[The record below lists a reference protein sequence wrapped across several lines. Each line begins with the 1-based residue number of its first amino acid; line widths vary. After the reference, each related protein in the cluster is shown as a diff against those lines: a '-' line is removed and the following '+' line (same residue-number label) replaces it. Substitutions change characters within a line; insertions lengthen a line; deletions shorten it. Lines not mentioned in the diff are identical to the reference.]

1 MDQRPKPRKRS
12 RFKGCCLLSLSTIV
26 LLIVAAIG
34 LAALYYNKPLSHPK
48 LHDRVARRLERLSGL
63 AISYDTASL
72 NIATGRYHIRNL
84 RFTDPARPNA
94 PELTVQDV
102 YATIQPWEILLQ
114 RESRISAVT
123 LKKPSALDFVYS
135 QNSIQPG
142 RKTRFLLD
150 AIKNAQAPDS
160 DHHQLPFSNLKIQ
173 DAEITFT
180 ESEGILP
187 DITPPKE
194 AFRLV
199 GTIDVENQLRPQDSL
214 AIRFHGCAID
224 PEYTTTSAATVCSD
238 LQLAL
243 QLDSETS
250 MTISGKAKQLA
261 LHELFRDNPQ
271 SYLKAD
277 NLEFDVATTTTADQR
292 WLHGHVTMAAI
303 DVSDPTRDVHLR
315 DENLHFESSL
325 TLDTSGTLQMDRV
338 ALVSNGA
345 TLQVSGKITPQQDDT
360 RAYRLSIA
368 GRNLD
373 EDYRTLL
380 ERALPAGWD
389 FDSEPERL
397 AFHMDV
403 AATDSGIQHLVG
415 EVQLRGVKVA
425 APVLPVPLL
434 NLSGDI
440 QFSQEDIKF
449 ADITADYGGARVA
462 LDGQFDGDPWG
473 TRAGKLALN
482 WSAIVDVEK
491 LLKLHGKQIAP
502 GQPLAASG
510 KITGNGTWAQ
520 HVDLKAADQVEI
532 PRIEGGFNFENVS
545 LNHPSL
551 PAPLKNLNGKAVIDG
566 NRLSVKNLSGQARG
580 NHMTI
585 DGSMQGNR
593 YFWRDPQLSA
603 TLTSVLDLEHL
614 ADYLPQDTRNQ
625 ISTYNLKGKT
635 ETRMVL
641 SGPVGDLGSHLT
653 GVMQLNGVSFS
664 PKLEFMNSD
673 INDVTGVVR
682 WDGKS
687 LSLDDLQGKLGSEDV
702 NLSGKIT
709 AAHVDLRVKT
719 PASLDAIEK
728 IFPELSHSLDMAG
741 SMKTDLRFTAGTAA
755 ADTKP
760 APLNQVLEQAR
771 ELIDRSVKEQ
781 RFALNGQLE
790 LSNAT
795 MRHHA
800 MPPARKEAGRTIP
813 TGQVSGM
820 TGTVY
825 IKDDVLSVP
834 DGQPLRCAFADTP
847 DCRLSGS
854 IKLRQDNLPQMS
866 VKINTR
872 GTLRLDP
879 WIAGWGKELP
889 VPAKPPMTGKTFE
902 LDADIQAA
910 QVVLRGQRGGR
921 SRGKLSFRLVQNET
935 PRVTQFHEVVVQGF
949 APGTG
954 RVIGSGRIESY
965 VWNPRNFP
973 RWQTSVDLQAMP
985 LETMLSAV
993 FVEPTNIRGLTNG
1006 SINVQGVGDNPLSI
1020 QGGGSAYVRNLE
1032 LGGTAVIRQLG
1043 QTTGRDL
1050 GGRLFETAQA
1060 ATFEISR
1067 GTLSSRDLNLQ
1078 TNGLQLEMRGRY
1090 WFAADPDQRVAAR
1103 TIDGTMR
1110 MRLFKSVF
1118 GSIPI
1123 IGQVADL
1130 ADEVTNAFLLAFRV
1144 TGNADNPQVTPVP
1157 LPLFQGA

>member
-1 MDQRPKPRKRS
+1 MTTRPKTRKRS
-12 RFKGCCLLSLSTIV
+12 RFKACCLLSLSSIV
-26 LLIVAAIG
+26 LLIVAVIG

-84 RFTDPARPNA
+84 RFTDPARPKA
-94 PELTVQDV
+94 PELTVEDV

-135 QNSIQPG
+135 QNSIRPG

-150 AIKNAQAPDS
+150 AIKNAQPPDS
-160 DHHQLPFSNLKIQ
+160 DHHHLPFDNLKIQ

-199 GTIDVENQLRPQDSL
+199 GTIDVENQPHPQDSV

-224 PEYTTTSAATVCSD
+224 PEYTTTSVATVCSD

-243 QLDSETS
+243 QFDSETS
-250 MTISGKAKQLA
+250 MTISGKARELA

-277 NLEFDVATTTTADQR
+277 DLKFDVATTNTADQR
-292 WLHGHVTMAAI
+292 WLNGHITMAAM
-303 DVSDPTRDVHLR
+303 DVSDPTSNVHVR

-325 TLDTSGTLQMDRV
+325 VLDTSGTLQMDRV

-345 TLQVSGKITPQQDDT
+345 TLQVSGEIAPQPDDT
-360 RAYRLSIA
+360 KSYRLSIA

-389 FDSEPERL
+389 FDSEPDRL

-403 AATDSGIQHLVG
+403 AATDKDIQHLVG

-425 APVLPVPLL
+425 SPVLPVPLL
-434 NLSGDI
+434 NLSGDVH
-440 QFSQEDIKF
+440 FSRKDIKF
-449 ADITADYGGARVA
+449 NDVTADYGGARVA
-462 LDGQFDGDPWG
+462 LDGQFEGDPWG
-473 TRAGKLALN
+473 TRSGELGLH

-502 GQPLAASG
+502 GQALTASG

-520 HVDLKAADQVEI
+520 AVDLKSTEQVEI

-545 LNHPSL
+545 LKHPSL
-551 PAPLKNLNGKAVIDG
+551 PAPLSNLNGKAVIDG

-580 NHMTI
+580 NQMTI
-585 DGSMQGNR
+585 DGTMQGKR

-614 ADYLPQDTRNQ
+614 ADYLPQETREQ
-625 ISTYNLKGKT
+625 VAAYGLRGKT
-635 ETRMVL
+635 ETRMAL

-653 GVMQLNGVSFS
+653 GVMQLNGVCFS
-664 PKLEFMNSD
+664 PQLEFMNGD

-687 LSLDDLQGKLGSEDV
+687 LSLDNLQGKLGKEDV

-719 PASLDAIEK
+719 PATLDAIGK
-728 IFPELSHSLDMAG
+728 MFPELSQNLDMAG
-741 SMKTDLRFTAGTAA
+741 AMKTDLRFTAGTAA
-755 ADTKP
+755 DAKA

-781 RFALNGQLE
+781 RFALNGQFE
-790 LSNAT
+790 LNNAT

-800 MPPARKEAGRTIP
+800 MPPARKEGGRTIP
-813 TGQVSGM
+813 TGEVTGM
-820 TGTVY
+820 TGTVH
-825 IKDDVLSVP
+825 IKDDILSVS
-834 DGQPLRCAFADTP
+834 DDQPLRCAFADSP
-847 DCRLSGS
+847 DCRLSGR
-854 IKLRQDNLPQMS
+854 IKLRPDNLPQMS
-866 VKINTR
+866 VRINTR
-872 GTLRLDP
+872 GTLRLDT

-889 VPAKPPMTGKTFE
+889 VPDRPPMTGKVFE

-910 QVVLRGQRGGR
+910 QVLLRGQRGGR

-935 PRVTQFHEVVVQGF
+935 PRVTQFHEVVVQG
-949 APGTG
+949 AVPGTG

-1006 SINVQGVGDNPLSI
+1006 HINVQGVGDNPLSI

-1050 GGRLFETAQA
+1050 GGRLFESAQA
-1060 ATFEISR
+1060 ATFDISR

-1090 WFAADPDQRVAAR
+1090 WFAGDPDQRVAAR

-1144 TGNADNPQVTPVP
+1144 TGTADNPHVTPLP